1 MKIGDKAKIDP
12 RITGLKNWVEGVIIK
27 ISKNPFL
34 GTEIAIKDDKG
45 VIYFEVEK
53 YFKPVSN

>member
-34 GTEIAIKDDKG
+34 GTEIAIKDAKG